1 MESPSATNV
10 LIKQNVCCLAICY
23 GLNASHLAAN
33 CRKIYTEEYE
43 NDILFKT
50 KVLRAQFL
58 LNITQH
64 IMFSLI
70 LIYKILIV
78 V

>member
-10 LIKQNVCCLAICY
+10 LIKQNVCCLATCY
-23 GLNASHLAAN
+23 GLNVSHLVAN

-43 NDILFKT
+43 NYILIKT

-58 LNITQH
+58 LHVTEH

-70 LIYKILIV
+70 LIHKMLMV

>member
-10 LIKQNVCCLAICY
+10 LIKQNVCCLATCY

-33 CRKIYTEEYE
+33 CRKVNTEE

-50 KVLRAQFL
+50 KVMRA
-58 LNITQH
+58 
-64 IMFSLI
+64 
-70 LIYKILIV
+70 
-78 V
+78 

>member
-1 MESPSATNV
+1 MAWMQAILR
-10 LIKQNVCCLAICY
+10 LIVEK
-23 GLNASHLAAN
+23 
-33 CRKIYTEEYE
+33 KYTEEYE

-50 KVLRAQFL
+50 KELTAQFL
-58 LNITQH
+58 LHITEH